1 MVYTVADSH
10 TEPLSPAE
18 LRDLIV
24 ASLDELKGRSI
35 LALDVTKLTDVTD
48 YMVLASGT
56 SVRHIRALVDHLRDT
71 AKQCA
76 VHILGVEGQETGKW
90 VLVDLGDVVVHVME
104 DETRTFYDLERLWS
118 DIGATRTEA
127 ETSGATGPVVG
138 VAGPEAAR
146 RKRRVPACSG
156 SETPGRLWGARMKT

>member
-1 MVYTVADSH
+1 MVSTVADSH
-10 TEPLSPAE
+10 TERLSPAE

-35 LALDVTKLTDVTD
+35 LSLDVTKLTDVTD

-71 AKQCA
+71 AHQCA

-104 DETRTFYDLERLWS
+104 AETRTFYDLERLWS
-118 DIGATRTEA
+118 DIGAPLTEPAA
-127 ETSGATGPVVG
+127 EGSGGPG
-138 VAGPEAAR
+138 RVAGEQP
-146 RKRRVPACSG
+146 SG
-156 SETPGRLWGARMKT
+156 GGVRGGSPPRMKT

>member
-1 MVYTVADSH
+1 MVSTVADSH
-10 TEPLSPAE
+10 IGLLSPAE

-104 DETRTFYDLERLWS
+104 DETRAFYDLERLWT

-127 ETSGATGPVVG
+127 ETSGGTGLAPGEQPSAQG
-138 VAGPEAAR
+138 VRGGSPLAWN
-146 RKRRVPACSG
+146 KR
-156 SETPGRLWGARMKT
+156 